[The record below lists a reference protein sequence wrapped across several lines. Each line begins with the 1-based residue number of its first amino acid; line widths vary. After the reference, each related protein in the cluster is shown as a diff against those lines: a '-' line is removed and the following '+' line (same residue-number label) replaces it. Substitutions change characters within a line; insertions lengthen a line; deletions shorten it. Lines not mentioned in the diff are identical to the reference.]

1 MDGPSFSSQTPH
13 VGLLRRLAR
22 VFHHWLRAWRA
33 SIAAEDTYEATRHQ
47 AVPRQLVTDAA
58 FKTLTG
64 DDRPALPEVA
74 ATVQPLQSDARGA
87 REQTAAAD
95 GSSPRAA

>member
-1 MDGPSFSSQTPH
+1 MDGPLFPSQTSH
-13 VGLLRRLAR
+13 VGLLRRLVR

-33 SIAAEDTYEATRHQ
+33 SIAAEDTYEATCHQ
-47 AVPRQLVTDAA
+47 AVPRQLATDAA
-58 FKTLTG
+58 FKALTG

-74 ATVQPLQSDARGA
+74 ASAQPLQSDAGGA
-87 REQTAAAD
+87 PEQTAAAD